1 MHVSNRVTR
10 CRPAVSRSFH
20 SEVGSLSA
28 LAQSA
33 TRIGLFSLLV
43 AAATLSAEDIYKQQ
57 IWQSADGRA
66 ITAAVLELEADA
78 KTVKMRRADG
88 LVFTLEFEQFA
99 VPDAQR
105 LQSAAL
111 KQAQAAAAPPPET
124 AREAPPE
131 TAALPERFECD
142 DVPMVRQKG
151 NFCVP
156 ASATMIAGFHGIETD
171 QDQIAFLSS
180 AGSFNNQGT
189 NPHDMLLAMQKLG
202 FVGKAL
208 YWKTPEDF
216 QKDALPAIR
225 DALVNQGPI
234 YVSFR
239 PGVFGESGHGCVII
253 GYHDR
258 KEELTFHNPWGSV
271 FTKKYEDVAVQA
283 HGVVLIEAPEPA
295 PIADEAFVQKTRAIL
310 PKFDRPL
317 LELPQA
323 LSRGNLKHQLVW
335 CSRRDARDDERFAI
349 NTARDDGR
357 KILSLAFRRNPAVLL
372 PHNKDGRTTK
382 YLFVTRPPAGGARFM
397 VREITEDG
405 WSEPELATLGSLTR
419 YWPTRI
425 ESNSDAGIIWEL
437 PMIELH
443 PDD

>member
-1 MHVSNRVTR
+1 MRFVLTLLFVAS
-10 CRPAVSRSFH
+10 AA
-20 SEVGSLSA
+20 LSA
-28 LAQSA
+28 QD
-33 TRIGLFSLLV
+33 
-43 AAATLSAEDIYKQQ
+43 LSQQ
-57 IWQSADGRA
+57 QVWMSADGRE
-66 ITAAVLELEADA
+66 ITAAVLELDAAA
-78 KTVKMRRADG
+78 KTVKMRRTDG
-88 LVFTLEFEQFA
+88 LKFTLEFDKFA
-99 VPDAQR
+99 AEDAQR
-105 LQSAAL
+105 LLQAA
-111 KQAQAAAAPPPET
+111 QAQARAAVLPEKESPE
-124 AREAPPE
+124 EAPPE
-131 TAALPERFECD
+131 TAELPDRFECD

-171 QDQIAFLSS
+171 QDQIAYLSS
-180 AGSFNNQGT
+180 AKSIGNQGT

-208 YWKTPEDF
+208 YWKSPEDF
-216 QKDALPAIR
+216 QQNALPAIR
-225 DALVNQGPI
+225 KALVDQGPI

-239 PGVFGESGHGCVII
+239 PGVFGTSGHGCVII

-258 KEELTFHNPWGSV
+258 KEELTFHNPWGNV
-271 FTKKYEDVAVQA
+271 FTKEYEDVAEQA
-283 HGVVLIEAPEPA
+283 RGIVLIEAPEPA
-295 PIADEAFVQKTRAIL
+295 PIANEAFVQKIEGIL

-323 LSRGNLKHQLVW
+323 LSRSNQQHKLVW
-335 CSRRDARDDERFAI
+335 CSRRDARDDEKFAED
-349 NTARDDGR
+349 TARDDGR

-372 PHNKDGRTTK
+372 PHNQDGKTIK
-382 YLFVTRPPAGGARFM
+382 YLFVTRPPEGGARFM
-397 VREITEDG
+397 VREITADG

-425 ESNSDAGIIWEL
+425 ESHGDARIIWEL